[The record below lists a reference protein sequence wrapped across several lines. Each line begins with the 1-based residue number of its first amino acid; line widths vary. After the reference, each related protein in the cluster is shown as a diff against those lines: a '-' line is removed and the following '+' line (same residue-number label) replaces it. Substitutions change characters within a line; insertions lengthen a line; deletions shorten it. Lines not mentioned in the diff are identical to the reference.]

1 MISQDFGQDALES
14 ELRGDEGYEECVYKD
29 SLGFY
34 TIGIGFLVDPRKKG
48 AGLRPEEISFI
59 LKNRIGLI
67 ARELDLKLS
76 WWRTLNPDRQRILLN
91 MAFQMGVDGLLGFKN
106 TLAMV
111 KAGDFN
117 SAADGMLHSL
127 WAQQTPKRA
136 KRLSDRM
143 RAG

>member
-1 MISQDFGQDALES
+1 MIQQNFGQQEIEN
-14 ELRGDEGYEECVYKD
+14 ELRDDEGYEPCVYKD

-34 TIGIGFLVDPRKKG
+34 TIGIGFLVDVRKG
-48 AGLRPEEISFI
+48 GGLRPEEISFI

-67 ARELDLKLS
+67 AARLDKEIYWWRELS
-76 WWRTLNPDRQRILLN
+76 PSRQRVLLN
-91 MAFQMGVDGLLGFKN
+91 MAYQMGVDGLLGFKN

-111 KAGDFN
+111 KAGDF
-117 SAADGMLHSL
+117 SKAADGMLQSK
-127 WAQQTPKRA
+127 WATQTPKRA